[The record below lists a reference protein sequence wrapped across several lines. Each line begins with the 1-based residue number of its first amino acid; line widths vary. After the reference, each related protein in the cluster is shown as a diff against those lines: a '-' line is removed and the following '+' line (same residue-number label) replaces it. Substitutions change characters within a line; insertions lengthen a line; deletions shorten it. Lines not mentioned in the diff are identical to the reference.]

1 MKIINQKM
9 EFNSLQNELLLKN
22 SECLSVISNQNSTI
36 NRLRKEIEDKDE
48 IIETFKKDYK
58 FIVNELNGLEDENKK
73 LRHDSDS
80 KINILRHEND
90 SLRETVDC
98 VNHFI
103 LFSR

>member
-1 MKIINQKM
+1 M
-9 EFNSLQNELLLKN
+9 EFKSLQNELLLKN
-22 SECLSVISNQNSTI
+22 SECISVIKKQNSTI
-36 NRLRKEIEDKDE
+36 DRLRNEIEDKDK

-58 FIVNELNGLEDENKK
+58 FVVNELSGLEDKNKK